1 MYSINDSPFSRN
13 SLSVH
18 RLRRL
23 PLFLVNV
30 KHVYLATE
38 IFRQGAQCPA
48 TEEQIDLFQRLLLG
62 LLEEKVN
69 NGKRHADVC
78 LQVSSHSRH
87 STPYDCHL
95 LHPTK
100 TK

>member
-1 MYSINDSPFSRN
+1 MMYSTNNSPFSRN
-13 SLSVH
+13 SLCMY

-30 KHVYLATE
+30 KHVHLTIE
-38 IFRQGAQCPA
+38 IFRQGAQCSA

-62 LLEEKVN
+62 LLEEKEN
-69 NGKRHADVC
+69 NRKRHADVC
-78 LQVSSHSRH
+78 LQVSRH
-87 STPYDCHL
+87 SHHSANCDL